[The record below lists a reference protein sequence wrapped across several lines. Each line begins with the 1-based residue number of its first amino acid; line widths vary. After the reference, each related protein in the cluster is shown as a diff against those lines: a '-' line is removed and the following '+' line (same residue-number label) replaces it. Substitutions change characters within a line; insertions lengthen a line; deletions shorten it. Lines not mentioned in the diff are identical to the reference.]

1 MRRPRD
7 AAGACV
13 LACLLT
19 IPPALAFDG
28 WPYCSDADI
37 CVPKYLNVVTRQG
50 NARLSINR
58 SCLGGWE
65 HVWGAADARRTL
77 QQWANDAWE
86 FGRGMFCVALHPDVD
101 QVRVT
106 FQGGHCGEPGLPEL
120 VSASRPG
127 PDVIL
132 RSSYPGPSTAV
143 LVGCHATIG
152 SGDQEVAYGG
162 VALNFADGYGFGASS
177 AAGLFSGVYDGFGLG
192 RVRPFQATVAAIS
205 EFNTYHYRVEVLADG
220 RADWTWP
227 VRDDNR

>member
-1 MRRPRD
+1 
-7 AAGACV
+7 V

-19 IPPALAFDG
+19 IQPAHALDG

-37 CVPKYLNVVTRQG
+37 CVPKYLNVGDAAGQ
-50 NARLSINR
+50 R
-58 SCLGGWE
+58 SAVDRPKLFWWLGTCLGCSGRAP
-65 HVWGAADARRTL
+65 HAATVDERRL
-77 QQWANDAWE
+77 AV
-86 FGRGMFCVALHPDVD
+86 GRGMFCVALHPDVD

-106 FQGGHCGEPGLPEL
+106 SQGGHCGEPGLPEL

-127 PDVIL
+127 PDIIL
-132 RSSYPGPSTAV
+132 RSSVSLQATPFS
-143 LVGCHATIG
+143 LGCQRHDRT
-152 SGDQEVAYGG
+152 GDEKEVAYGG
-162 VALNFADGYGFGASS
+162 VALNFADGYGFGDSY
-177 AAGLFSGVYDGFGLG
+177 AAGLFYGVYDGFGLG